1 MLEINKGKIYINV
14 FNNIDE
20 LAKYVSTKPRKPD
33 RDNSS
38 ETGGFSFTKTYSFG
52 EALDLLKYGDEEL
65 FNKIKDENKK
75 INVNKLLGNI
85 INRPKQKQDVVGF
98 QANVPQYLLGLPT
111 NMINQEPKKTSQ
123 KVLNIFLNIRVTAGT
138 SSNEII
144 KIGTQ
149 YLLIIDLLEKA
160 GYRCNLYSGVANSG
174 YDNNYCYL
182 LTRIKTD
189 REPLNI
195 KKICFTIAHPS
206 MQRRIKFKWQEVND
220 GNYNFTCNGYGRDDD
235 KNHTKS
241 ILEKELKQNF
251 IIWTYEDDNI
261 SKNTEQLLEDLKK
274 EYGINIIGEEV

>member
-20 LAKYVSTKPRKPD
+20 LAKYVSTKPRKSG
-33 RDNSS
+33 RDDSS
-38 ETGGFSFTKTYSFG
+38 ETGGFTFTKTHSFE

-75 INVNKLLGNI
+75 LNVNKLLGNI

-98 QANVPQYLLGLPT
+98 QANVPQYLLGIPT

-138 SSNEII
+138 NSNEII

-160 GYRCNLYSGVANSG
+160 GYRCNLYSGTANSG
-174 YDNNYCYL
+174 YDDNYCYL

-220 GNYNFTCNGYGRDDD
+220 GNYDFTYNGYGHDDD
-235 KNHTKS
+235 KKHTKS

-251 IIWTYEDDNI
+251 IVWTYEDDNI

-274 EYGINIIGEEV
+274 EYGIEIC